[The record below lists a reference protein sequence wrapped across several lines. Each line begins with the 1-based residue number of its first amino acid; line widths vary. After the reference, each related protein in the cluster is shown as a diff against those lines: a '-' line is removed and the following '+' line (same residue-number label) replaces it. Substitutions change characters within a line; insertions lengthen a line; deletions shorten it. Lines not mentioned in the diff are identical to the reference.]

1 MSTEY
6 IFFNKIKVPSTAW
19 MQDWNDEVT
28 SYCSNWQGA
37 KKMSDCDGQTKQIDI
52 NNIKDYKDARSYIL
66 KHDRVSDNGK
76 WAYETCTPST
86 TPNSPAECND
96 LLGAK
101 DSYVQNDYK
110 NAYATEWTAN
120 NIYLQTKY
128 LNNRLLSDASDYISL
143 QVDQNAVNKGTNIPL
158 NLFKGSCDNNQALSS
173 INTSIFF
180 RTDLAP
186 DMNENSGKTQQKYY
200 FKNIPTSI
208 KYESKPYCYDID
220 SSFSTDTKSIP
231 IDNNSLL
238 TTNID
243 VNGAIYDIA
252 IDENNKII
260 KYYKPNSNYNIISTT
275 GEVFIMNPD
284 VNLKMYYDEDKS
296 THTTFDLNNFTQN
309 IDTNNKLNLTPDL
322 LTYIKQQNIKLQC
335 PATYYL
341 SGYSTNKTD
350 NKINIIPHCVK
361 FVEKPESNNNGN
373 DNNNNDNDTGNS
385 NSGILYC
392 PKDNDWPETKAGE
405 KASIKCNSSSDAIMT
420 RQCKS
425 DGTWD
430 EADKSSCEETGLS
443 TWIIVLI
450 VLGIILV
457 IGILI
462 FIVIKLSKK
471 NNNIEN
477 EYE

>member
-19 MQDWNDEVT
+19 MQDWNDELA

-37 KKMSDCDGQTKQIDI
+37 KKMSDCDGKTKQIDI
-52 NNIKDYKDARSYIL
+52 NSIKDYKDVRSYIL
-66 KHDRVSDNGK
+66 KHDRVSDDGK
-76 WAYETCTPST
+76 WFYETCTPSS
-86 TPNSPAECND
+86 TPGSPTECND
-96 LLGAK
+96 TLGTK

-143 QVDQNAVNKGTNIPL
+143 QIDQNAVNKGTNIPL
-158 NLFKGSCDNNQALSS
+158 NLFKGTCDNNQAMNNV
-173 INTSIFF
+173 NTQIFF

-186 DMNENSGKTQQKYY
+186 DSPTNSGKIQHKYY

-220 SSFSTDTKSIP
+220 SSFSIDTKSIP

-252 IDENNKII
+252 IDGNNKII
-260 KYYKPNSNYNIISTT
+260 KYYKPNSNYNTISTT

-284 VNLKMYYDEDKS
+284 VNLKLYYDEDKL
-296 THTTFDLNNFTQN
+296 THTTSNLNNFTQN
-309 IDTNNKLNLTPDL
+309 VDTNNKLNLTPDL
-322 LTYIKQQNIKLQC
+322 LTYIKQRNIKLQC
-335 PATYYL
+335 PANYYL

-350 NKINIIPHCVK
+350 NKINIIPHCIK
-361 FVEKPESNNNGN
+361 FVEKEGGSGNG
-373 DNNNNDNDTGNS
+373 DDDDDV
-385 NSGILYC
+385 LYC

-405 KASIKCNSSSDAIMT
+405 KASIKCNSSSDAVMT
-420 RQCKS
+420 RKCKS
-425 DGTWD
+425 DGKWD
-430 EADKSSCEETGLS
+430 EVDKSSCEESGLS
-443 TWIIVLI
+443 TLMIVLI
-450 VLGIILV
+450 ILGVILIVGGIIVVVVL
-457 IGILI
+457 
-462 FIVIKLSKK
+462 FMK
-471 NNNIEN
+471 NKNVDN